1 MGSTDVCSAPLSLA
15 GDTAVSFTS
24 PPAWQRQPQQGFSSC
39 PLPGVG
45 ISRLLSCLHV
55 PLPLPSHFNHK
66 TKNTKKKKVV
76 IRDHAAACC
85 THQREGSANYFLV
98 QTVSVTELK
107 RALINVYSL
116 PPHVQAV
123 AYKLQDEATAH
134 ALLSSYF
141 HSTALIPLFPCKIHH
156 FLVEHAQSPGSGA
169 GASSQQH
176 CHLQAPHEQILNT
189 QVPEHP
195 AKLGTSADGRCRYS
209 IFTGNLL
216 PTPNMCC
223 VKSKITFEL
232 PAMSYLKLRSP
243 ALGPPRP
250 WDLTQL
256 TALLG
261 GKRRTWQLQGEPHK
275 KASTDS
281 MQGRNQKKFFCI
293 ILFQCW

>member
-1 MGSTDVCSAPLSLA
+1 M
-15 GDTAVSFTS
+15 
-24 PPAWQRQPQQGFSSC
+24 
-39 PLPGVG
+39 
-45 ISRLLSCLHV
+45 
-55 PLPLPSHFNHK
+55 
-66 TKNTKKKKVV
+66 

-195 AKLGTSADGRCRYS
+195 AKLGTSADGRCWYS

-250 WDLTQL
+250 RDLTQL

-261 GKRRTWQLQGEPHK
+261 GNRRTWQLQGEPHK

-281 MQGRNQKKFFCI
+281 MQGRNQKKKFFLYYFFPVLVAAV
-293 ILFQCW
+293 LFLFWFWFVVFF